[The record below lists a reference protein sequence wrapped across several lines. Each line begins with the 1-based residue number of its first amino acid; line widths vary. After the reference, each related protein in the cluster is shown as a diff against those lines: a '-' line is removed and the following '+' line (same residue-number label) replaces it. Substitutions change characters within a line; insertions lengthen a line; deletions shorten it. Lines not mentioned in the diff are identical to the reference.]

1 MLIVIAIIRVYS
13 LIKNIECFGYSTLL
27 FGFSAVVFYN
37 LNTIPKTAPIA
48 IQIIGCSFFNGF
60 H

>member
-27 FGFSAVVFYN
+27 FGFKFLIMQSRGTHAG
-37 LNTIPKTAPIA
+37 TMKDIGEES
-48 IQIIGCSFFNGF
+48 IIWELD
-60 H
+60 